1 MQALEN
7 IWKFGFK
14 GARTSVF
21 LFNVRIEKDVSE
33 VRVALILAHIYLDIL
48 GCYSC
53 KDWMVV

>member
-21 LFNVRIEKDVSE
+21 LFDVRIEKDISE
-33 VRVALILAHIYLDIL
+33 VRVVLTLAHIYFAVTAA
-48 GCYSC
+48 
-53 KDWMVV
+53 KTWMVV